1 MGRKSLTQGRTNIVV
16 VLQRGETV
24 QEKLQGAGVD
34 KWFAKLGPTN
44 VPFFQEKKHKND
56 KKDSKF

>member
-1 MGRKSLTQGRTNIVV
+1 MARKSLTQGRTNIVV

-24 QEKLQGAGVD
+24 QEKLRRAGVD

-44 VPFFQEKKHKND
+44 VAFFQEKKTRKW
-56 KKDSKF
+56 

>member
-1 MGRKSLTQGRTNIVV
+1 MKRKSLTQGRTNIVV

-24 QEKLQGAGVD
+24 QEKLRRAGVD
-34 KWFAKLGPTN
+34 KWFAKFGPTN
-44 VPFFQEKKHKND
+44 VLFFREKTKND